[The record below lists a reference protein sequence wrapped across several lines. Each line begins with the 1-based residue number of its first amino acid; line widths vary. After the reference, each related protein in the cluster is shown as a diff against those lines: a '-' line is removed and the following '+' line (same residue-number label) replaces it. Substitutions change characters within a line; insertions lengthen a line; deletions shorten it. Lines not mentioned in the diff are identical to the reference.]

1 MQDDFGL
8 MQIKT
13 PVIQIPDEKN
23 SIYVK
28 RDDLLPFSFGGNKV
42 RIALEFINDMK
53 KQGKDCI
60 VGYGNAR
67 SNLSRALANLCY
79 QFKIP
84 CHIISPADE
93 DGTRIDTY
101 NSKMVLSC
109 DAKFHYC
116 RKTNV
121 KETVESVL
129 KDIRKEG
136 LKPYYIYGDSTGKGN
151 EHTPMLA
158 YAKLYEEI
166 KGQYDYIFL
175 ATGTGMTQGGLLAGK
190 AINNGAEKI
199 IGISVARSAAQEIE
213 VLCKSLECFS
223 DRIQRIENY
232 EINVEDAYLCDGYG
246 TYNRQIEKTIH
257 QQLTCNGMPLD
268 PTYTGK
274 AFWGMQ
280 DYLNRKCIT
289 GKKVLFIH
297 TGGTPLFFDYMNGI
311 QLREVSDNNAV
322 EEAVE
327 RLEMM
332 LVPSL
337 SERDVN
343 LAQYAEKLCIHGRV
357 WCHYDMGKPVSIIAG
372 YFNDMTSQTA
382 YLSMLA
388 VAKEYQG
395 KKLASS
401 LLSEFED
408 YAIQKGMAYVKLE
421 VRKHNTAAQ
430 NLYRKFG
437 YEIIDEASETSLYM
451 KKKLKNIGGG
461 QELYKFLKKVE
472 RLFPVPLSERE
483 QLIMLASKFEK
494 YGTVSYVRENGKI
507 IAICAGYT
515 NDQVQRLGYISVVA
529 SLPEYTNK
537 GYGKV
542 AVQGF
547 IEKAKNAGMKAIHL
561 YADKENKHLYADKEN
576 KIALNMYGKLG
587 FVDWIIP
594 DEQRPKDKHLIRWG
608 L

>member
-116 RKTNV
+116 KKTNV
-121 KETVESVL
+121 KETVESIL

-190 AINNGAEKI
+190 AINNGTEKI

-213 VLCKSLECFS
+213 VLRKSLECFS
-223 DRIQRIENY
+223 DRIQKIENY

-382 YLSMLA
+382 YLSMLV

-561 YADKENKHLYADKEN
+561 YADKENKA
-576 KIALNMYGKLG
+576 ALNMYGKLG

-594 DEQRPKDKHLIRWG
+594 DERRPEDKHLIRWI

>member
-116 RKTNV
+116 KKTNV
-121 KETVESVL
+121 KETVESIL

-190 AINNGAEKI
+190 AINNGTEKI

-213 VLCKSLECFS
+213 VLRKSLECFS
-223 DRIQRIENY
+223 DRIQKIENY

-274 AFWGMQ
+274 AFWGMR

-461 QELYKFLKKVE
+461 KN
-472 RLFPVPLSERE
+472 S
-483 QLIMLASKFEK
+483 
-494 YGTVSYVRENGKI
+494 
-507 IAICAGYT
+507 
-515 NDQVQRLGYISVVA
+515 IS
-529 SLPEYTNK
+529 
-537 GYGKV
+537 
-542 AVQGF
+542 F
-547 IEKAKNAGMKAIHL
+547 
-561 YADKENKHLYADKEN
+561 
-576 KIALNMYGKLG
+576 
-587 FVDWIIP
+587 
-594 DEQRPKDKHLIRWG
+594 
-608 L
+608 

>member
-116 RKTNV
+116 KKTNV
-121 KETVESVL
+121 KETVESIL

-190 AINNGAEKI
+190 AINNGTEKI

-213 VLCKSLECFS
+213 VLRKSLECFS
-223 DRIQRIENY
+223 DRIQKIENY

-451 KKKLKNIGGG
+451 KKKLKNSGGG

-561 YADKENKHLYADKEN
+561 YADKENKA
-576 KIALNMYGKLG
+576 ALNMYGKLG

-594 DEQRPKDKHLIRWG
+594 DERRPEDKHLIRWI

>member
-23 SIYVK
+23 SIYIK
-28 RDDLLPFSFGGNKV
+28 RDDLFPFSFGGNKV

-129 KDIRKEG
+129 NDIRKEG

-158 YAKLYEEI
+158 YVKLYEEI

-190 AINNGAEKI
+190 AINNGTEKI

-213 VLCKSLECFS
+213 VLLKSLECFS
-223 DRIQRIENY
+223 DRIQKIENY

-327 RLEMM
+327 RLEIM

-372 YFNDMTSQTA
+372 YFNDMTFQTA

-421 VRKHNTAAQ
+421 VRKHNTVAQ

-561 YADKENKHLYADKEN
+561 YADKENK
-576 KIALNMYGKLG
+576 IALNMYGKLG

-594 DEQRPKDKHLIRWG
+594 DELRPEDKHLIRWI

>member
-23 SIYVK
+23 SIYIK
-28 RDDLLPFSFGGNKV
+28 RDDLFPFSFGGNKV

-129 KDIRKEG
+129 NDIRKEG

-190 AINNGAEKI
+190 AINNGTEKI

-213 VLCKSLECFS
+213 VLRKSLECFS
-223 DRIQRIENY
+223 DRIQKIENY

-257 QQLTCNGMPLD
+257 QQLICNGMPLD

-388 VAKEYQG
+388 IAKEYQG

-561 YADKENKHLYADKEN
+561 YADKENKA
-576 KIALNMYGKLG
+576 ALNMYGKLG

-594 DEQRPKDKHLIRWG
+594 DERRPEDKHLIRWI

>member
-116 RKTNV
+116 KKTNV
-121 KETVESVL
+121 KETVESIL

-190 AINNGAEKI
+190 AINNGTEKI

-213 VLCKSLECFS
+213 VLRKSLECFS
-223 DRIQRIENY
+223 DRIQKIENY

-332 LVPSL
+332 LVTSI
-337 SERDVN
+337 SEREVN
-343 LAQYAEKLCIHGRV
+343 LAQYAEKLCIHGRG

-561 YADKENKHLYADKEN
+561 YADKENKA
-576 KIALNMYGKLG
+576 ALNMYGKLG

-594 DEQRPKDKHLIRWG
+594 DERRPEDKHLIRWI

>member
-129 KDIRKEG
+129 NDIRKEG

-190 AINNGAEKI
+190 AINNGTEKI

-213 VLCKSLECFS
+213 VLRKSLECFS
-223 DRIQRIENY
+223 DRIQKIENY

-372 YFNDMTSQTA
+372 YFNDMTSQTS

-461 QELYKFLKKVE
+461 QELYKFLKKVD

-515 NDQVQRLGYISVVA
+515 NDQEQRLGYISVVA

-561 YADKENKHLYADKEN
+561 YADKENKA
-576 KIALNMYGKLG
+576 ALNMYGKLR

-594 DEQRPKDKHLIRWG
+594 DELRPEDKHLIRW
-608 L
+608 LS

>member
-23 SIYVK
+23 SIYIK
-28 RDDLLPFSFGGNKV
+28 RDDLFPFSFGGNKV

-129 KDIRKEG
+129 NDIRKEG

-190 AINNGAEKI
+190 AINNGTEKI

-213 VLCKSLECFS
+213 VLRKSLECFS
-223 DRIQRIENY
+223 DRIQKIENY

-257 QQLTCNGMPLD
+257 QQLICNGMPLD

-388 VAKEYQG
+388 IAKEYQG

-451 KKKLKNIGGG
+451 KKKLKNIGG

-561 YADKENKHLYADKEN
+561 YADKENKA
-576 KIALNMYGKLG
+576 ALNMYGKLG

-594 DEQRPKDKHLIRWG
+594 DERRPEDKHLIRWI

>member
-515 NDQVQRLGYISVVA
+515 NDQEQRLGYISVVA

-561 YADKENKHLYADKEN
+561 YADKENKA
-576 KIALNMYGKLG
+576 ALNMYGKLG

-594 DEQRPKDKHLIRWG
+594 DERRPEDKHLIRWI

>member
-343 LAQYAEKLCIHGRV
+343 LAQYAEKLRIHGRV

-561 YADKENKHLYADKEN
+561 YADKENK
-576 KIALNMYGKLG
+576 IALNMYGKLG

>member
-23 SIYVK
+23 SIYIK
-28 RDDLLPFSFGGNKV
+28 RDDLFPFSFGGNKV

-129 KDIRKEG
+129 NDIRKEG

-343 LAQYAEKLCIHGRV
+343 LAQYAEKLRIHGRV

-561 YADKENKHLYADKEN
+561 YADKENK
-576 KIALNMYGKLG
+576 IALNMYGKLG

>member
-79 QFKIP
+79 RFKIP

-116 RKTNV
+116 KKTNV
-121 KETVESVL
+121 KETVESIL

-297 TGGTPLFFDYMNGI
+297 TGGTSLFFDYMNGI

-401 LLSEFED
+401 LLSEVED

-561 YADKENKHLYADKEN
+561 YADKENKA
-576 KIALNMYGKLG
+576 ALNMYGKLG

-594 DEQRPKDKHLIRWG
+594 DERRPEDKHLIRWI

>member
-129 KDIRKEG
+129 NDIRKEG

-190 AINNGAEKI
+190 AINNGTEKI

-213 VLCKSLECFS
+213 VLRKSLECFS
-223 DRIQRIENY
+223 DRIQKIENY

-461 QELYKFLKKVE
+461 QELYKFLKKVD

-515 NDQVQRLGYISVVA
+515 NDQEQRLGYISVVA

-561 YADKENKHLYADKEN
+561 YADKENKA
-576 KIALNMYGKLG
+576 ALNMYGKLR

-594 DEQRPKDKHLIRWG
+594 DELRPEDKHLIRW
-608 L
+608 LS

>member
-13 PVIQIPDEKN
+13 PIIQIPDENN

-53 KQGKDCI
+53 NQGKDCI

-84 CHIISPADE
+84 CYIISPADE

-116 RKTNV
+116 KKTNV
-121 KETVESVL
+121 KETVEKVL
-129 KDIRKEG
+129 KTLQEEG
-136 LKPYYIYGDSTGKGN
+136 LSPYYIYGDSTGKGN

-158 YAKLYEEI
+158 YTKVYKEI
-166 KGQYDYIFL
+166 KNQYDYIFL

-190 AINNGAEKI
+190 AMNNGTEKI
-199 IGISVARSAAQEIE
+199 VGISVARSAVQEAE
-213 VLCKSLECFS
+213 VLRKSLECFS
-223 DRIQRIENY
+223 ERIQKIGKC
-232 EINVEDAYLCDGYG
+232 EINVEHAYLCDGYG
-246 TYNRQIEKTIH
+246 TYNRQIEKTIY
-257 QQLTCNGMPLD
+257 QQFTCNGMPLD

-280 DYLNRKCIT
+280 DYLKNNGIS

-297 TGGTPLFFDYMNGI
+297 TGGTPLFFDYMKGI
-311 QLREVSDNNAV
+311 QLRKISDNNAA
-322 EEAVE
+322 EEAVVQ
-327 RLEMM
+327 LEKM

-337 SERDVN
+337 TERGMN
-343 LAQYAEKLCIHGRV
+343 LSQYAAKLNTCGKV

-372 YFNDMTSQTA
+372 YFNDTTSQTA

-401 LLSEFED
+401 LLAEFED
-408 YAIQKGMAYVKLE
+408 YAVQNGLGYVKLE
-421 VRKHNTAAQ
+421 VRKHNAAAQ

-437 YEIIDEASETSLYM
+437 YEVVGEASETSLYM
-451 KKKLKNIGGG
+451 KKKLKNIGG
-461 QELYKFLKKVE
+461 QELYNFLKKVE

-483 QLIMLASKFEK
+483 QLTVLASKFEK
-494 YGTVSYVRENGKI
+494 YGTVSYVRESGKI
-507 IAICAGYT
+507 VAICAGYT
-515 NDQVQRLGYISVVA
+515 NDQEQRLGYISVVA

-542 AVQGF
+542 AVQSF
-547 IEKAKNAGMKAIHL
+547 IEKAKDAGMKAIHL
-561 YADKENKHLYADKEN
+561 YADRENEA
-576 KIALNMYGKLG
+576 ALNMYEKLG
-587 FVDWIIP
+587 FVDCVLP
-594 DEQRPKDKHLIRWG
+594 NEPRPKDKHLIRW
-608 L
+608 LS

>member
-561 YADKENKHLYADKEN
+561 YADKENK
-576 KIALNMYGKLG
+576 IALNMYGKLG

>member
-223 DRIQRIENY
+223 DRIQKIENY

-401 LLSEFED
+401 LLAEFED

-561 YADKENKHLYADKEN
+561 YADKENKA
-576 KIALNMYGKLG
+576 ALNMYGKLG

-594 DEQRPKDKHLIRWG
+594 DERRPEDKHLIRWI

>member
-13 PVIQIPDEKN
+13 PVIQIPDKKN

-116 RKTNV
+116 RKTDV

-190 AINNGAEKI
+190 AINNGVEKI
-199 IGISVARSAAQEIE
+199 VGISVARSAAQEIE
-213 VLCKSLECFS
+213 VLRKSLKCFS
-223 DRIQRIENY
+223 DRVQKIENHK
-232 EINVEDAYLCDGYG
+232 INVEDAYLCDGYG

-280 DYLNRKCIT
+280 DYLNRKGIT

-311 QLREVSDNNAV
+311 QLREVSDKNAV

-327 RLEMM
+327 HLEMM

-337 SERDVN
+337 TERNVN

-401 LLSEFED
+401 LLAEFED
-408 YAIQKGMAYVKLE
+408 YASQNGMAYVKLE

-430 NLYRKFG
+430 SLYRKFG

-461 QELYKFLKKVE
+461 QELYNFLKKVE

-483 QLIMLASKFEK
+483 QLTTLASKFET

-515 NDQVQRLGYISVVA
+515 NDQEQRLGYISVVA

-561 YADKENKHLYADKEN
+561 YADKENKA
-576 KIALNMYGKLG
+576 ALNMYGKLG

-594 DEQRPKDKHLIRWG
+594 DELRPEDKHLIRWI

>member
-13 PVIQIPDEKN
+13 PVIQIPDENN

-116 RKTNV
+116 SKTNV

-561 YADKENKHLYADKEN
+561 YADKENKA
-576 KIALNMYGKLG
+576 ALNMYGKLG

-594 DEQRPKDKHLIRWG
+594 DERRPEDKHLIRWI

>member
-116 RKTNV
+116 KKTNV
-121 KETVESVL
+121 KETVESIL

-190 AINNGAEKI
+190 AINNGTEKI

-213 VLCKSLECFS
+213 VLRKSLECFS
-223 DRIQRIENY
+223 DRIQKIENY

-461 QELYKFLKKVE
+461 GQELYKFLKKVE

-561 YADKENKHLYADKEN
+561 YADKENKA
-576 KIALNMYGKLG
+576 ALNMYGKLG

-594 DEQRPKDKHLIRWG
+594 DELRPEDKHLIRWI

>member
-1 MQDDFGL
+1 MQYDFRL
-8 MQIKT
+8 TQIKT
-13 PVIQIPDEKN
+13 PVIQISDENN

-28 RDDLLPFSFGGNKV
+28 RDDMLPFSFGGNKV
-42 RIALEFINDMK
+42 RIALEFIDDMK

-101 NSKMVLSC
+101 NSKMVVSC

-116 RKTNV
+116 KKTNV

-129 KDIRKEG
+129 KGLREEG
-136 LKPYYIYGDSTGKGN
+136 LNPYYIYGDSMGKGN

-158 YAKLYEEI
+158 YAKVYEEI
-166 KGQYDYIFL
+166 KNQYDYIFL

-190 AINNGAEKI
+190 AINNGTEKI
-199 IGISVARSAAQEIE
+199 VGISVARSTTQETD
-213 VLCKSLECFS
+213 VLRRSLECFS
-223 DRIQRIENY
+223 NKIQKIRRC
-232 EINVEDAYLCDGYG
+232 EIDVEDTYLCGGYG

-257 QQLTCNGMPLD
+257 QQLICNGMPLD

-280 DYLNRKCIT
+280 DYLKKNEIS
-289 GKKVLFIH
+289 GKKILFIH
-297 TGGTPLFFDYMNGI
+297 TGGTPLFFDYMQGI
-311 QLREVSDNNAV
+311 QLREVFDNNAV

-327 RLEMM
+327 RLEGM

-337 SERDVN
+337 TERDVN
-343 LAQYAEKLCIHGRV
+343 LSQYAARLSTYGKV
-357 WCHYDMGKPVSIIAG
+357 WCHYDMGKPVSIMAG
-372 YFNDMTSQTA
+372 YFNDMTSKTA

-401 LLSEFED
+401 LLAEFED
-408 YAIQKGMAYVKLE
+408 YAIRNDMDYVKLE
-421 VRKHNTAAQ
+421 VRKHNLVAQ
-430 NLYRKFG
+430 NLYKKFG
-437 YEIIDEASETSLYM
+437 YEDIDEASETSFYM
-451 KKKLKNIGGG
+451 KKKLKNIEGGE
-461 QELYKFLKKVE
+461 QELYNFLKKVDK
-472 RLFPVPLSERE
+472 LFPVSLSERE
-483 QLIMLASKFEK
+483 QLTVLVSKFEK
-494 YGTVSYVRENGKI
+494 YGTVSCVRKDGKI
-507 IAICAGYT
+507 IALCAGYI
-515 NDQVQRLGYISVVA
+515 NDQEKQLGYISVVA

-547 IEKAKNAGMKAIHL
+547 IEKAKNAGMRAIHL
-561 YADKENKHLYADKEN
+561 YADKDNES
-576 KIALNMYGKLG
+576 ALRMYEKLG
-587 FVDWIIP
+587 FTDWIIP
-594 DEQRPKDKHLIRWG
+594 KEPRTRDKHLIKWFS
-608 L
+608 

>member
-1 MQDDFGL
+1 MQDDFSF

-13 PVIQIPDEKN
+13 PVIQISDEN
-23 SIYVK
+23 NNIYVK

-42 RIALEFINDMK
+42 RISLEFINDMK

-79 QFKIP
+79 QFKVP

-101 NSKMVLSC
+101 NSKMVLFC

-116 RKTNV
+116 KKTNV
-121 KETVESVL
+121 QETVESVL
-129 KDIRKEG
+129 KNLREKG
-136 LKPYYIYGDSTGKGN
+136 LNPYYIYGDSTGKGN

-158 YAKLYEEI
+158 YTKVYEEI
-166 KGQYDYIFL
+166 KNQYDYIFL

-190 AINNGAEKI
+190 MINNGTEKI
-199 IGISVARSAAQEIE
+199 IGISVARSATQETE
-213 VLCKSLECFS
+213 VLRKSLECFGKK
-223 DRIQRIENY
+223 IQKIGKC
-232 EINVEDAYLCDGYG
+232 EIHVEDAYLCDGYG

-257 QQLTCNGMPLD
+257 QQLICNGMPLD

-280 DYLNRKCIT
+280 DYLKQNGIT
-289 GKKVLFIH
+289 GKKILFIH

-311 QLREVSDNNAV
+311 QLRKVSNDNDV
-322 EEAVE
+322 EEAVKQ
-327 RLEMM
+327 LEVM

-337 SERDVN
+337 TERDVN
-343 LAQYAEKLCIHGRV
+343 LAQYAAKLSTYGKV
-357 WCHYDMGKPVSIIAG
+357 WCHYDMGKPVSVIAG

-408 YAIQKGMAYVKLE
+408 YAVQNGMDYVKLE
-421 VRKHNTAAQ
+421 VRKHNTVAQ
-430 NLYRKFG
+430 SLYRKFG
-437 YEIIDEASETSLYM
+437 YETVDEASETSLYM

-461 QELYKFLKKVE
+461 K
-472 RLFPVPLSERE
+472 
-483 QLIMLASKFEK
+483 
-494 YGTVSYVRENGKI
+494 N
-507 IAICAGYT
+507 
-515 NDQVQRLGYISVVA
+515 YIDS
-529 SLPEYTNK
+529 
-537 GYGKV
+537 
-542 AVQGF
+542 
-547 IEKAKNAGMKAIHL
+547 
-561 YADKENKHLYADKEN
+561 
-576 KIALNMYGKLG
+576 
-587 FVDWIIP
+587 
-594 DEQRPKDKHLIRWG
+594 
-608 L
+608 

>member
-23 SIYVK
+23 SIYIK
-28 RDDLLPFSFGGNKV
+28 RDDLFPFSFGGNKV

-129 KDIRKEG
+129 NDIRKEG

-190 AINNGAEKI
+190 AINNGTEKI

-213 VLCKSLECFS
+213 VLLKSLECFS
-223 DRIQRIENY
+223 DRIQKIENY

-327 RLEMM
+327 RLEIM

-461 QELYKFLKKVE
+461 KEIYKFLKKVE

-561 YADKENKHLYADKEN
+561 YADKENKA
-576 KIALNMYGKLG
+576 ALNMYGKLG

-594 DEQRPKDKHLIRWG
+594 DELRPEDKHLIRWI